1 MSATTGPTLDL
12 QEQIARIA
20 RTQVEVDKFAAET
33 RKLLAETAKLDRQ
46 SEDGKFAAE
55 TRKLLAETGKLDRDR
70 AFLPWQIAAALMGGG
85 AALFGAGIAFWK
97 VLGY

>member
-1 MSATTGPTLDL
+1 MSGATDTTLDL

-33 RKLLAETAKLDRQ
+33 RKLLAEA
-46 SEDGKFAAE
+46 
-55 TRKLLAETGKLDRDR
+55 GKLDRDR